1 MRKWYRLTKPLVAI
15 WAVLSDQTG
24 IESILRRYE
33 NMAREVRRLNVN
45 LPKELDDRVVQY
57 AEKMTLSK
65 TSAII
70 VLLQQSLDNQQM
82 MLTMDE
88 LLKYVQNE
96 QAK

>member
-1 MRKWYRLTKPLVAI
+1 
-15 WAVLSDQTG
+15 
-24 IESILRRYE
+24 
-33 NMAREVRRLNVN
+33 MAREIKRLNVN

-70 VLLQQSLDNQQM
+70 VLLQQALDNQQV

-96 QAK
+96 QANQ

>member
-1 MRKWYRLTKPLVAI
+1 
-15 WAVLSDQTG
+15 
-24 IESILRRYE
+24 
-33 NMAREVRRLNVN
+33 MAREVRRLNVN

>member
-1 MRKWYRLTKPLVAI
+1 
-15 WAVLSDQTG
+15 
-24 IESILRRYE
+24 
-33 NMAREVRRLNVN
+33 MAREIKRLNVN

-82 MLTMDE
+82 MLTVDE

-96 QAK
+96 QAKQSVNS